1 MTTIITPPPSPDE
14 HESKSERIEAA
25 GGVVV
30 DMTRGKARYL
40 LIHRPRYDD
49 WSLPKGKL
57 RRNEKHR
64 DAALREVKE
73 ETGLVCETLAKLSN
87 VNYVTPRGKQKR
99 VKYWLMEAQSGEFQ
113 RNDEVDAITW
123 VKRSQAMSLLTHVHD
138 QAVLVEAHLIVK
150 ELRRQAKNLAID

>member
-1 MTTIITPPPSPDE
+1 MD
-14 HESKSERIEAA
+14 RIEAG
-25 GGVVV
+25 GGVIV
-30 DMTRGKARYL
+30 DLSKSKPRYL

-57 RRNEKHR
+57 SKNEKHR

-73 ETGLVCETLAKLSN
+73 ETGLVCEVLAKLSP
-87 VNYVTPRGKQKR
+87 VNYLTPNGNKKR
-99 VKYWLMEAQSGEFQ
+99 VKYWLMAPLSGKFV
-113 RNDEVDAITW
+113 RNDEVDAVTW

-150 ELRRQAKNLAID
+150 DLRRKAKNEAQD